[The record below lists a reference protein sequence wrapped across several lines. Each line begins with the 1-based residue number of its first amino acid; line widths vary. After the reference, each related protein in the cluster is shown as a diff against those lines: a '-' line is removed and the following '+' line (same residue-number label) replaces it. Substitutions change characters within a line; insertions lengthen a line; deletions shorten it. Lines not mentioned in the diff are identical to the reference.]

1 MRNVGKKVAKWI
13 DSQKEIAEEIGV
25 SSPSIHSML
34 SGKIKLPLGR
44 FLQIVYY
51 LNPPREEVAE
61 IFNLYLKDL
70 ELPPNAFSILHKDH
84 PDAGSSKVF
93 SFMDEKI
100 NQITDTVMSSDL
112 TDEAKVKVYNII
124 KSIK

>member
-1 MRNVGKKVAKWI
+1 MQTVGKKVAKWI

-51 LNPPREEVAE
+51 LNPPQQEVDE
-61 IFNLYLKDL
+61 IFNVYLKDL
-70 ELPPNAFSILHKDH
+70 ELPPYAFSILHKEH
-84 PDAGSSKVF
+84 PAAGNDRVF
-93 SFMDEKI
+93 LSLEDKI
-100 NQITDTVMSSDL
+100 NKITDSVMTSDL
-112 TDEAKVKVYNII
+112 ADDAKVKVYNII
-124 KSIK
+124 RSIR